1 MPRPYGMAVV
11 GTGMIGNFHA
21 EAIKTLDGAKLVAAC
36 DVVEDR
42 ARAFG
47 EKHDCKAYSQLE
59 KLLADDAVD
68 IITIGTP
75 SGLHLEPAV
84 AAAQAGKHVI
94 VEKPIEITL
103 ERIDRL
109 LEAHDKA
116 GTTIGSVFNTRF
128 APTTRLFHDAIRA
141 GRFGRLTFG
150 MAFGPWWRDQAY
162 YDQGGWRGTW
172 KLDGGGAMMNQGIH
186 TIDLLQYLMGP
197 VASVRACTA
206 TLAHTNVE
214 VEDTAAVALEFAS
227 GALGT
232 IACTTSMWPGHF
244 RIVEVAGDAGSVAMS
259 ESNFLFWQF
268 REETDEDNR
277 IRDEHLRFPTVAAG
291 ASDPSAGLTADLH
304 RANFAEFLAA
314 LDANKQPAISGA
326 EARKAVEIIVAAY
339 KSAREGKPISLP
351 LAP

>member
-1 MPRPYGMAVV
+1 MGTQYGMGVV

-21 EAIKTLDGAKLVAAC
+21 DAIKSLENGKLVAAC

-42 ARAFG
+42 VKAFA
-47 EKHDCKAYSQLE
+47 EKHGCKAYTSVDA
-59 KLLADDAVD
+59 LLADDAVD
-68 IITIGTP
+68 VITIGTP

-84 AAAQAGKHVI
+84 AAAKVGKHAI

-103 ERIDRL
+103 DRVDQIL
-109 LEAHDKA
+109 DAHDKA
-116 GTTIGSVFNTRF
+116 GTTVGGVFNSRF
-128 APTTRLFHDAIRA
+128 AKVSQLFKEAVDA

-150 MAFGPWWRDQAY
+150 MAYGPWWRDQAY
-162 YDQGGWRGTW
+162 YDSGGWRGTW

-197 VASVRACTA
+197 VKSVSAHAS

-214 VEDTAAVALEFAS
+214 VEDTAAVALEFAN

-244 RIVEVAGDAGSVAMS
+244 RIIEVAGETGTAAVS
-259 ESNFLFWQF
+259 ETNFIFWQF
-268 REETDEDNR
+268 KEETEQDNRVREEF
-277 IRDEHLRFPTVAAG
+277 LKFPTVSVG
-291 ASDPSAGLTADLH
+291 ASDPSAGLTSELH

-314 LDANKQPAISGA
+314 LDEKRAPAISGA
-326 EARKAVEIIVAAY
+326 EARKAVEIILAAY
-339 KSAREGKPISLP
+339 KSAKEGKTVSLP
-351 LAP
+351 L